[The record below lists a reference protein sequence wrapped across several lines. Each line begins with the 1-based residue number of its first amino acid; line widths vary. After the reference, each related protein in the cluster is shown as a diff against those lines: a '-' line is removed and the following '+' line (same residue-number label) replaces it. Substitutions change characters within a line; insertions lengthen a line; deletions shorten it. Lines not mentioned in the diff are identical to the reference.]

1 MFDELHNLKTEI
13 QHLKDNQKELTTHVI
28 EFITTRLTSLPNSN
42 AISDESFQ
50 KKPKLASIQQ
60 LWWVVSNNNIIMYC

>member
-13 QHLKDNQKELTTHVI
+13 QHLKDNQKEFTTHVI
-28 EFITTRLTSLPNSN
+28 EFITIRLPNSN
-42 AISDESFQ
+42 AISVESFQ